1 VLHWGGRGGF
11 GGFCLLLEG
20 EEGVGWFEGFTLF
33 GTSNNFKGLNF
44 FFLWLY
50 QREVCE
56 RRWNKKQRRIIRH
69 YRVYHHLYLTSS
81 LCATVSLNSFD
92 ILGFF

>member
-1 VLHWGGRGGF
+1 M
-11 GGFCLLLEG
+11 
-20 EEGVGWFEGFTLF
+20 EGFFTIWHFEQIL
-33 GTSNNFKGLNF
+33 KF

-56 RRWNKKQRRIIRH
+56 RRWNKKERRIIRH

>member
-1 VLHWGGRGGF
+1 MLHWGGRGGF

-44 FFLWLY
+44 FF
-50 QREVCE
+50 
-56 RRWNKKQRRIIRH
+56 
-69 YRVYHHLYLTSS
+69 S
-81 LCATVSLNSFD
+81 LVVPA
-92 ILGFF
+92 